1 MFEFMG
7 LIGLIFL
14 FGLVCLAA
22 SIIVLPF
29 YLLFRLMGFAIK
41 VGVAGIFLA
50 LFGLLLLPVFFVIGA
65 LLFLKILIFG
75 IPLLI
80 AFALFSFLAGFFRK
94 DEQQP
99 IIVQAAP
106 PVSS

>member
-7 LIGLIFL
+7 LVGLILL

-41 VGVAGIFLA
+41 VGVAGIFVA
-50 LFGLLLLPVFFVIGA
+50 LFGLLLLPVFFVVGA

-80 AFALFSFLAGFFRK
+80 AFAVFSFFAGFFRK
-94 DEQQP
+94 DAGQP